1 MGIGED
7 FEELLDNLQL
17 SNSDTI
23 SLRYGEV
30 TSALNKEFRDTDSKT
45 ANSLRVGSIGRFTAI
60 DGVSDLDMIY
70 TMPSSSWDDYKDG
83 GQYKLLKAAK
93 AAISARYPTTTVKVD
108 RLVVRVL
115 YKDFHIEVQPAFELT
130 NGSFK
135 YPDTAG
141 DGSWKITKPRE
152 EIEEM
157 AASNN
162 RKNRNLRRLC
172 KMARAWKNKHGV
184 AMGGLLID
192 TLAYNFLESTD
203 AYDERSYYYYD
214 YMSRDFFEY
223 LSEEEDHEY
232 YLAVGSRQHVKV
244 KKKFQRKAKKAYE
257 LCQVAINA
265 SGQKNE
271 RQKWREVFGKAFP
284 ASAKLD
290 QKAHA
295 HVFRNSEEFVEDMFR
310 VDIRFDLS
318 VDCRVSQ
325 NGFRP
330 SMLTEMITRHIPLL
344 RNKDLL
350 FIADTRH
357 LPQGCELFW
366 KVLNRGAEAE
376 RRDEIRGQIVRDDG
390 SSQKS
395 ESTSFA
401 GDHLVECY
409 AVLRGVVVAR
419 GATIVPIN
427 WRQSEAA

>member
-1 MGIGED
+1 MGISED

-17 SNSDTI
+17 ANSETI

-30 TSALNKEFRDTDSKT
+30 TSALNREFRDTDSKT
-45 ANSLRVGSIGRFTAI
+45 SNSLRVGSIGRFTAI
-60 DGVSDLDMIY
+60 NGVSDLDMIY
-70 TMPSSSWDDYKDG
+70 IMPSSKWDDYKSG

-93 AAISARYPTTTVKVD
+93 DAICARYPTTTVKVD

-115 YKDFHIEVQPAFELT
+115 YKDFHIEVQPAFEQGD
-130 NGSFK
+130 GSFK

-152 EIEEM
+152 EMDEM
-157 AASNN
+157 AASNA

-172 KMARAWKNKHGV
+172 KMARAWKNKQGV

-214 YMSRDFFEY
+214 YMNRDFFEY
-223 LSEEEDHEY
+223 LSNEEGHEFY
-232 YLAVGSRQHVKV
+232 AAVGSRQRVRV
-244 KKKFQRKAKKAYE
+244 KKKFQKKAAKAHE
-257 LCQVAINA
+257 LCEKAISA

-271 RQKWREVFGKAFP
+271 RQKWRDVFGTAFP
-284 ASAKLD
+284 APAKLE

-295 HVFRNSEEFVEDMFR
+295 HVFRNTEEFIEDRFR
-310 VDIRFDLS
+310 VDVRYDLPL
-318 VDCRVSQ
+318 DCRVTQ

-330 SMLTEMITRHIPLL
+330 TMLMEMISRHIPLL
-344 RNKDLL
+344 RNKDLM
-350 FIADTRH
+350 FMADTRG
-357 LPQGCELFW
+357 LPQDCLLYW
-366 KVLNRGAEAE
+366 KVLNRGTEAE
-376 RRDEIRGQIVRDDG
+376 RRDEIRGKIVRDKG
-390 SSQKS
+390 SRQHR
-395 ESTSFA
+395 ERTSFA

-409 AVLRGVVVAR
+409 AVQRGIVVAR

-427 WRQSEAA
+427 WKEAEAA

>member
-1 MGIGED
+1 MGISED

-17 SNSDTI
+17 TNNDTI

-30 TSALNKEFRDTDSKT
+30 TSALNREFRDTDSKT

-60 DGVSDLDMIY
+60 SGVSDLDMIY
-70 TMPSSSWDDYKDG
+70 IMPASKWDDYKNG

-93 AAISARYPTTTVKVD
+93 DAISARYPTTTVKVD

-115 YKDFHIEVQPAFELT
+115 YKDFHIEAQPAFELKD
-130 NGSFK
+130 GSFK

-152 EIEEM
+152 EIDEM
-157 AASNN
+157 AASNA

-203 AYDERSYYYYD
+203 AYDTRSYYYYD
-214 YMSRDFFEY
+214 YMTRDFFEY
-223 LSEEEDHEY
+223 LSEEDDHEFY
-232 YLAVGSRQHVKV
+232 AAVGSRQRVNV
-244 KKKFQRKAKKAYE
+244 KKKFQTKAKKTYE
-257 LCQVAINA
+257 LCQTAISA

-271 RQKWREVFGKAFP
+271 RQKWRDVFGKAYP
-284 ASAKLD
+284 APARVE
-290 QKAHA
+290 QKAYEQ
-295 HVFRNSEEFVEDMFR
+295 VFRRTEEFVEDMFPI
-310 VDIRFDLS
+310 DIRYDLP
-318 VDCRVSQ
+318 VDCRVTQ

-330 SMLTEMITRHIPLL
+330 TMLMEMVSRHIPLL

-350 FIADTRH
+350 FVADTRGV
-357 LPQGCELFW
+357 PQNCEFYW
-366 KVLNRGAEAE
+366 KVLNRGSEAE
-376 RRDEIRGQIVRDDG
+376 RRDEIRGQIIKDDG
-390 SSQKS
+390 SHEKS
-395 ESTSFA
+395 ERTSFA

-409 AVLRGVVVAR
+409 AIHRGIVVAR
-419 GATIVPIN
+419 GGTVVPIN
-427 WRQSEAA
+427 WREAEAA

>member
-1 MGIGED
+1 MGIAED
-7 FEELLDNLQL
+7 FEDLLNNLQL
-17 SNSDTI
+17 ANGETI

-30 TSALNKEFRDTDSKT
+30 TSALNREFRDTDSKT
-45 ANSLRVGSIGRFTAI
+45 ANTLRVGSIGRFTAI
-60 DGVSDLDMIY
+60 NGVSDLGMIY
-70 TMPSSSWDDYKDG
+70 IMPASRWEDYKSG

-93 AAISARYPTTTVKVD
+93 DAISARYPTTTVRVD

-115 YKDFHIEVQPAFELT
+115 YKDFHIEVQPAFEQDD
-130 NGSFK
+130 GSFK

-152 EIEEM
+152 EIDEM
-157 AASNN
+157 AASNV

-214 YMSRDFFEY
+214 FMSRDFFEY
-223 LSEEEDHEY
+223 LSNEEDHEFY
-232 YLAVGSRQHVKV
+232 AAVGSRQRVRVKR
-244 KKKFQRKAKKAYE
+244 KFQTKAKKALA
-257 LCQVAINA
+257 LCEKAIAA

-271 RQKWREVFGKAFP
+271 RQKWRDVFGKAFP
-284 ASAKLD
+284 APAKLE

-295 HVFRNSEEFVEDMFR
+295 HVFRNTEEFIEDRFP
-310 VDIRFDLS
+310 VDIRYDLP
-318 VDCRVSQ
+318 VDCRVTQ

-330 SMLTEMITRHIPLL
+330 TMLMEMISRHIPLL

-350 FIADTRH
+350 FLADTR
-357 LPQGCELFW
+357 LVPQDCEFYW
-366 KVLNRGAEAE
+366 KILNRGDEAE
-376 RRDEIRGQIVRDDG
+376 RRDEIRGQIVKDEG
-390 SSQKS
+390 SG
-395 ESTSFA
+395 ERTERTSFA

-409 AVLRGVVVAR
+409 AVFRGVVVAR
-419 GATIVPIN
+419 GGTIVPIN
-427 WRQSEAA
+427 WREAEAA